1 MKRDKRRVLVAS
13 VICYTR
19 AFGTFSALIEQ
30 NTRNED
36 ISMTSSSVSTSIPR
50 TDSLIAISTENR
62 KVTVSSADGRDL
74 SQNASILSLLN
85 KRLGDA
91 CNEIRKILLSTVK
104 ELLGTYLSRKSPAA
118 PILLSVQ
125 FWFQQG
131 LDHFEECNDLKNI
144 SLLWCNLFQCCKI
157 CSSRTY
163 LAAMILKISS
173 WF

>member
-1 MKRDKRRVLVAS
+1 MRVLVAS

-36 ISMTSSSVSTSIPR
+36 IAMMSSSVSTSIPR
-50 TDSLIAISTENR
+50 TDSLIAISTGNR

-74 SQNASILSLLN
+74 SQNASILSLLK
-85 KRLGDA
+85 KRLGDE

-104 ELLGTYLSRKSPAA
+104 ELLGTSLSRKSPAA
-118 PILLSVQ
+118 PILLSAQ

-131 LDHFEECNDLKNI
+131 LDHFEECNDLRNI
-144 SLLWCNLFQCCKI
+144 ALLRCNVCQCCKVRAK
-157 CSSRTY
+157 RTY
-163 LAAMILKISS
+163 VRT
-173 WF
+173 WQQ